1 MCFETWHVVGSVF
14 KLLECFGFEILGA
27 SWFWNCS
34 PTFWLWNL
42 YYKIVLD
49 VCWGLLNPISQSR
62 LFVEGR
68 WLIKF
73 MHCCL
78 HNYKSWEQPVCALI
92 FLISFTFLI
101 SSSLLPTWA
110 IVNIGIIEFAATLCF
125 LCKEH
130 FEWTKLDLRNYCSN
144 YASVDLQ

>member
-1 MCFETWHVVGSVF
+1 
-14 KLLECFGFEILGA
+14 
-27 SWFWNCS
+27 
-34 PTFWLWNL
+34 
-42 YYKIVLD
+42 
-49 VCWGLLNPISQSR
+49 
-62 LFVEGR
+62 
-68 WLIKF
+68 